1 MRILHLAAGA
11 GPMYCGACARD
22 LALARGLIGRG
33 HDFQIIP
40 LYTPLKTEG
49 DDPFP
54 TQPVF
59 LGGINAYLQQYSGLF
74 RRLPPFLDRILDSP
88 ALLRWASRFALST
101 EAADLGA
108 TTVSVLAGR
117 EGNQVKEFARLLD
130 YLLSQDRPHLFSITN
145 TLLSG
150 VAPELKARFGLPITC
165 GLQGEDGFVRSM
177 TEPHRTQAQ
186 DLMRRNA
193 RAIDLFIAPTHAYA
207 QEMADYLALPAEKVK
222 VVHTG
227 LEVDPYRR
235 IAMGR
240 SARLADAPFTL
251 GYLSSIT
258 PGKGLDLL
266 VEALRVLL
274 RDAGRDVRLRVAGLV
289 LDAGYWRSLQASVKR
304 SGLADRI
311 EYLGEVGLE
320 GKLGLLSG
328 VDAFSVPSR
337 FSEARGVAVMEAL
350 AAGVPVVVP
359 NAGAYPELLA
369 LCGGGTL
376 FPPGDAA
383 ALASQLAQV
392 MDDPAGAHQRAQ
404 AGSEALATL
413 YSHERTAAEYEKAL
427 EPLLPT

>member
-1 MRILHLAAGA
+1 
-11 GPMYCGACARD
+11 MYCGACARD

-40 LYTPLKTEG
+40 LYTPLKIEG

-74 RRLPPFLDRILDSP
+74 RRLPPFLDRALDNP
-88 ALLRWASRFALST
+88 TLLRWVSRFALST
-101 EAADLGA
+101 EAAQLGA
-108 TTVSVLAGR
+108 MTVSVLAGR

-130 YLLSQDRPHLFSITN
+130 HLESQERPHLFSITN

-150 VAPELKARFGLPITC
+150 VAPELKERFGLPITC

-177 TEPHRTQAQ
+177 AEPHRTQAQ

-207 QEMADYLALPAEKVK
+207 REMADYLALPAEKVK
-222 VVHTG
+222 VVRTG
-227 LEVDPYRR
+227 LEVEPYRR
-235 IAMGR
+235 LALER
-240 SARLADAPFTL
+240 SPRQAGTPFTL

-266 VEALRVLL
+266 VEALRILL
-274 RDAGRDVRLRVAGLV
+274 RDQGRDVRLRVAGLV
-289 LDAGYWRSLQASVKR
+289 LDARYWRSLQASLKR
-304 SGLADRI
+304 SGLADRV
-311 EYLGEVGLE
+311 EYLGEVDFD
-320 GKLGLLSG
+320 GKLALLSS

-337 FSEARGVAVMEAL
+337 FNEARGVATMEAL
-350 AAGVPVVVP
+350 AAGVPVVLP
-359 NAGAYPELLA
+359 NSGAYPELLA

-376 FPPGDAA
+376 FPPGDVAV
-383 ALASQLAQV
+383 LASQLAQA
-392 MDDPAGAHQRAQ
+392 MDDPETAHRRAQ
-404 AGSEALATL
+404 AGSEALSTL
-413 YSHERTAAEYEKAL
+413 YSSERTAADYEKAL
-427 EPLLPT
+427 EPLLST